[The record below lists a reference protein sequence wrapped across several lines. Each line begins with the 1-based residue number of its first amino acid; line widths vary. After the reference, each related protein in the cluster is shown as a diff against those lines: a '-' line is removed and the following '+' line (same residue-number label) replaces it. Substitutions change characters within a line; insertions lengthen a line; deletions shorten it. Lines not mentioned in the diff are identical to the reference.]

1 MMEGEPMRAI
11 DCKCGEQLLGSDDEE
26 LFREYRNHA
35 TLVHDEDQPADQ
47 QIRGMIAVR
56 AYDVEPPKR

>member
-1 MMEGEPMRAI
+1 MRAI
-11 DCKCGEQLLGSDDEE
+11 DCKCGEQIVGGDDEE

-35 TLVHDEDQPADQ
+35 ALVHDEDQPADQ

-56 AYDVEPPKR
+56 AYDVDRPRQ

>member
-1 MMEGEPMRAI
+1 MRVI

-56 AYDVEPPKR
+56 AYDVEPPNR